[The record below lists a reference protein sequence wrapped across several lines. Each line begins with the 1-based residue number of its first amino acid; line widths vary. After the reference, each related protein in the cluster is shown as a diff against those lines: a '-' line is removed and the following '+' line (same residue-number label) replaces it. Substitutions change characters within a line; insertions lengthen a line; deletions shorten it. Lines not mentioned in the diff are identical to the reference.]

1 MRRDFPEVVSAVRLH
16 GGPVVQAGEL
26 LVRIHRRQD
35 GADVRLRV
43 RERMTGVRN
52 INMRGNIRDWTS

>member
-26 LVRIHRRQD
+26 LVRIHCRQD

-52 INMRGNIRDWTS
+52 INMRGNIRD